1 MKPRNT
7 DLTFTLGEI
16 KGANI
21 CLATQTTMSA
31 FRELEMAGW
40 HHWLDGPESGWTPGV
55 GDGHGGLACCDSW
68 GRKESD
74 TTERLNWTELN
85 WTELNAATSTGP
97 SKGTP
102 DCPWSAQR
110 QSYLRVALCFGI
122 VLFFFLSVQL
132 VRQMEM
138 HVCHYGSINGLDFLD
153 VILFNGARAFI
164 A

>member
-40 HHWLDGPESGWTPGV
+40 HHWLDGRESGWTPGV
-55 GDGHGGLACCDSW
+55 GDGQGGLACCDSW
-68 GRKESD
+68 GRKELD

-85 WTELNAATSTGP
+85 WTECSHKYWSQQRNSWLPVICPEAKLFAGGSLFWYCPFLFPFCTTG
-97 SKGTP
+97 KTNG
-102 DCPWSAQR
+102 DAR
-110 QSYLRVALCFGI
+110 
-122 VLFFFLSVQL
+122 LSLWIHQWLGFSGCNL
-132 VRQMEM
+132 V
-138 HVCHYGSINGLDFLD
+138 
-153 VILFNGARAFI
+153 
-164 A
+164 